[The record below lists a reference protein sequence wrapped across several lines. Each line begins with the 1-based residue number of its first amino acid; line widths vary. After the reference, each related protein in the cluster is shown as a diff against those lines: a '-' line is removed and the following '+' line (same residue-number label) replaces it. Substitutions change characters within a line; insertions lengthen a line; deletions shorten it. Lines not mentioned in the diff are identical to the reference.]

1 MEKWKTD
8 RSEILLDTEWVKV
21 CRDSVRLPNGQ
32 EIDDF
37 YTVTIRDAAAIVA
50 LDEAGNLILKNE
62 YRYCYGRSLIE
73 VPAGTFEADETDG
86 LAVAKR
92 ELLEETGYV
101 WQDRFS
107 ASKCA
112 LPSLLFSLI
121 ISLRDLLDKPA
132 SNPPGKAPVDVL
144 KKQVLLLALNQN
156 REVIAR
162 KIVVGGA
169 GGPKIPHS
177 IDGKCPA
184 IRPGDGLGLH
194 IPCGIKVGIDLDIDP
209 FHVRR

>member
-101 WQDRFS
+101 SDEWQYLGATVESS
-107 ASKCA
+107 AKLTNYMHIYFANHCRKVSGQH
-112 LPSLLFSLI
+112 
-121 ISLRDLLDKPA
+121 LDA
-132 SNPPGKAPVDVL
+132 TEELDVL
-144 KKQVLLLALNQN
+144 VVPLKQAVDMVMDNEICCNSSAHGILRVARLLG
-156 REVIAR
+156 V
-162 KIVVGGA
+162 
-169 GGPKIPHS
+169 
-177 IDGKCPA
+177 
-184 IRPGDGLGLH
+184 
-194 IPCGIKVGIDLDIDP
+194 
-209 FHVRR
+209 

>member
-8 RSEILLDTEWVKV
+8 RSETLLDTEWVKV

-50 LDEAGNLILKNE
+50 VDEAGNLILKNE

-101 WQDRFS
+101 SDEWQYLGATVESS
-107 ASKCA
+107 AKLTNYMHIYFANHCRKVSGQRLNA
-112 LPSLLFSLI
+112 TEEL
-121 ISLRDLLDKPA
+121 
-132 SNPPGKAPVDVL
+132 DVL
-144 KKQVLLLALNQN
+144 VVPLKQAVDMVMDNEICCNSSAHGILRVARLLG
-156 REVIAR
+156 V
-162 KIVVGGA
+162 
-169 GGPKIPHS
+169 
-177 IDGKCPA
+177 
-184 IRPGDGLGLH
+184 
-194 IPCGIKVGIDLDIDP
+194 
-209 FHVRR
+209 

>member
-1 MEKWKTD
+1 MEKWKID
-8 RSEILLDTEWVKV
+8 RSETLLDTEWVKV
-21 CRDSVRLPNGQ
+21 CKDSVRLPNGQ

-101 WQDRFS
+101 SDEWQYLGATVESS
-107 ASKCA
+107 AKLTNYMHIYFANHCRKVSGQN
-112 LPSLLFSLI
+112 
-121 ISLRDLLDKPA
+121 LDATEKL
-132 SNPPGKAPVDVL
+132 DVL
-144 KKQVLLLALNQN
+144 VVPLKQAVDMVMDNEICCNSSAHGILRVARLLG
-156 REVIAR
+156 V
-162 KIVVGGA
+162 
-169 GGPKIPHS
+169 
-177 IDGKCPA
+177 
-184 IRPGDGLGLH
+184 
-194 IPCGIKVGIDLDIDP
+194 
-209 FHVRR
+209 

>member
-101 WQDRFS
+101 SDEWQYLGATVESS
-107 ASKCA
+107 AKLTNYMHIYFANHCRKVSGQHLDA
-112 LPSLLFSLI
+112 TE
-121 ISLRDLLDKPA
+121 DL
-132 SNPPGKAPVDVL
+132 DVL
-144 KKQVLLLALNQN
+144 VVPLKQAVDMVMDNEICCNSSAHGILKVARLLG
-156 REVIAR
+156 V
-162 KIVVGGA
+162 
-169 GGPKIPHS
+169 
-177 IDGKCPA
+177 
-184 IRPGDGLGLH
+184 
-194 IPCGIKVGIDLDIDP
+194 
-209 FHVRR
+209 